1 MHSFKNTKN
10 FKTGRPVATLFM
22 YVCSFRTTILKIAL
36 SLRAQIQNS
45 KEFLNSM
52 ITDWE
57 AAKEYTPKQHI

>member
-10 FKTGRPVATLFM
+10 FKTGRPVTTLFM
-22 YVCSFRTTILKIAL
+22 YLGSFRTTILKIAL